1 MSGWFR
7 KGAHSLFLFS
17 LAAIFLLVPSGVAE
31 AAFGISPPFVNP
43 DNLMPGSVY
52 SQTVFL
58 VQDQPNEDLK
68 IQAELEINER
78 ARKWITI
85 NDGKEI
91 IILKGT
97 RQFGVPIV
105 IRVPKDA
112 GLGAYS
118 GNLRFVAVPAQTGQ
132 VTIALGVQVAI
143 NLSVGNNIY
152 RKFEVPL
159 IRFLDIEEGW
169 GPKVYLKADNQ
180 GNVPEIFNR
189 ATYELFDKYGATR
202 LAYLQK
208 EGDFEEVPPFTV
220 AEQIIDFPLDL
231 HLGLGQ
237 YWGSVSFVQEGKVI
251 ATQRTIF
258 NVLKKGSL
266 SRPGAALIKSI
277 KDNWPYYLSGA
288 ILAVFGWIFR
298 RRLPKKFKK

>member
-1 MSGWFR
+1 MKGWF
-7 KGAHSLFLFS
+7 AV
-17 LAAIFLLVPSGVAE
+17 IFLLVLSGLEVSAPHAE

-43 DNLMPGSVY
+43 NNLIPGSVY

-68 IQAELEINER
+68 IQAELDINER

-85 NDGKEI
+85 NGGKEI
-91 IILKGT
+91 IIPKGM
-97 RQFGVPIV
+97 RQFGVSIL
-105 IRVPKDA
+105 IKVPKDA
-112 GLGAYS
+112 GLGVYH
-118 GNLRFVAVPAQTGQ
+118 GDLRFVAVPAQAGQ

-143 NLSVGNNIY
+143 NLTVGNNIY

-180 GNVPEIFNR
+180 GNVPETFDR
-189 ATYELFDKYGATR
+189 AALEVFDKYGVTK

-208 EGDFEEVPPFTV
+208 EDGFEEVPPFSV
-220 AEQIIDFPLDL
+220 EEQVIDFPLDL

-237 YWGSVSFVQEGKVI
+237 YWGSVNLVHEGKVI
-251 ATQRTIF
+251 ASQRTIF

-266 SRPGAALIKSI
+266 SQPGAKLIKSI
-277 KDNWPYYLSGA
+277 QDNWPYYLGGTMV
-288 ILAVFGWIFR
+288 IFLGWLFR
-298 RRLPKKFKK
+298 RRLFIKFRK